1 MYYFQEENLKIDEN
15 SKILIGLGDSFTQ
28 GEGAYSIDIWEKYGW
43 DPQKIKKD
51 ENVDALKSGYENSWV
66 NKLCVNYL
74 TDYVPINLGMGG
86 RGNRAAAKE
95 LYLHPELN
103 LESAKEKIVVYMLT
117 GLERFDFI
125 HNKYNEH
132 HHFKTVWPFSTVSG
146 DLGDLWK
153 PFSEHIY
160 GDRFSV
166 IELLLNV
173 ADVKTWCK
181 ANNAKLIL
189 TSAFTPIIK
198 RNNLIKSIKGDY
210 LDSNSFYKQNKRIEA
225 LVDIIDW
232 DKFLYPEG
240 ENCFTDLLLILENRH
255 DLLDF
260 NSSHLFHE
268 FALKQQKLSPKGYIS
283 KCAHPS
289 FNGHEVIAKV
299 IYNHIV
305 SQKILCSE

>member
-28 GEGAYSIDIWEKYGW
+28 GEGAYSIEIWEKYGW
-43 DPQKIKKD
+43 DVNKMKKD
-51 ENVDALKSGYENSWV
+51 ENVDVLKSGYQNSWV
-66 NKLCVNYL
+66 NKLCENYL
-74 TDYVPINLGMGG
+74 IDYTPINLGMGG

-103 LESAKEKIVVYMLT
+103 LEMAKEKIVVYMLS

-132 HHFKTVWPFSTVSG
+132 HHFKTVWPFSTFSG

-153 PFSEHIY
+153 SYAESIY

-166 IELLLNV
+166 IELLLNI
-173 ADVKTWCK
+173 AEVKTWCK

-189 TSAFTPIIK
+189 TSAFVPIIK
-198 RNNLIKSIKGDY
+198 RNNLIKLIKGEY
-210 LDSNSFYKQNKRIEA
+210 LDSNSFFKETKRIEA
-225 LVDIIDW
+225 LVDTINW
-232 DKFLYPEG
+232 DEFLYPE
-240 ENCFTDLLLILENRH
+240 EQNCFTDLLLILENRH

-268 FALKQQKLSPKGYIS
+268 FSIKHDKLSPKGYIS
-283 KCAHPS
+283 KCSHPS
-289 FNGHEVIAKV
+289 YKGHEEIAKV
-299 IYNHIV
+299 IYNHIKKLNIV
-305 SQKILCSE
+305 